1 VIITQFTDVAEVYD
15 SLMAVVPYRHWV
27 SYVER
32 IWERFECSP
41 TTVLDLACGTG
52 NVTLE
57 LERHGYRVTGVDN
70 SEAMLRQARL
80 KPSRSARFLLQDARS
95 LHFPEPFD
103 ACVCLFDSLNYL
115 LTPEE
120 LGAAFAGV
128 SRALHPRGIFI
139 FDVNTVRALERGM
152 FTQEGHGAD
161 PSLSYVWQSEYDPE
175 TRLCRIAMRFQVQTP
190 TGTREFHETHLQRG
204 YPLAEIRSLLEGAG
218 LEVLGIYQ
226 SFGFRTATE
235 GSDRAY
241 FVARQ
246 PREPKF

>member
-1 VIITQFTDVAEVYD
+1 MASPPPSQFTEVAEVYD
-15 SLMAVVPYRHWV
+15 SLMVVVPYRHWV

-32 IWERFECSP
+32 IWEQFDASP

-57 LERHGYRVTGVDN
+57 LDRRGYLVTGVDN
-70 SEAMLRQARL
+70 SEPMVRQARAKRAL
-80 KPSRSARFLLQDARS
+80 RARFLLQDARS
-95 LHFPEPFD
+95 LCLPEAFD

-128 SRALHPRGIFI
+128 YRHLRPSGLFI
-139 FDVNTVRALERGM
+139 FDVNTIRALERGM
-152 FTQEGHGAD
+152 FSQEGHGAD
-161 PSLSYVWQSEYDPE
+161 PSLSYVWRSEYDPD

-204 YPLAEIRSLLEGAG
+204 YPLSEIRSLLGAAG
-218 LEVLGIYQ
+218 LEVLGVYQ
-226 SFGFRTATE
+226 SFGFRPATE

-241 FVARQ
+241 FVARR
-246 PREPKF
+246 P

>member
-1 VIITQFTDVAEVYD
+1 MPPASQFTGVAEVYD

-32 IWERFECSP
+32 IWERFECRP

-57 LERHGYRVTGVDN
+57 LERQGYQVTGVDN
-70 SEAMLRQARL
+70 SAAMLRQAGT
-80 KPSRSARFLLQDARS
+80 KPVRDARFVLQDARS
-95 LHFPEPFD
+95 LQLPEPFD

-120 LGAAFAGV
+120 MGAAFAGV
-128 SRALHPRGIFI
+128 ARSLRPRGLFV
-139 FDVNTVRALERGM
+139 FDMNTIRALERGM

-161 PSLSYVWQSEYDPE
+161 PSLSYVWRSEYDPE

-190 TGTREFHETHLQRG
+190 TGTREFPETHVQRG
-204 YPLAEIRSLLEGAG
+204 YSLAEIRALLEAAG
-218 LEVLGIYQ
+218 LEVLGVYR
-226 SFGFRTATE
+226 SFSFRPATE

-241 FVARQ
+241 FVARR
-246 PREPKF
+246 P